1 MRQNSVSQL
10 PIQLQPQ
17 TFEINACVIC
27 KDDDRRLKWI
37 QALLNRFIQVYGI
50 SQSGY
55 RVFSKKDPLGTILEA
70 GELPKQV
77 DVILFHSSDA
87 ALWENSQIKGRSHFE
102 FNAPGTPPVR
112 AEVTRILRQTAP
124 AFTIQAS
131 DIDQLADY
139 VTQTR
144 SSLPLMCCPQLEA
157 LPALLSLCQ
166 AHLQIQGQSES
177 AESLHWVD
185 ALDLTDLA
193 PQRLDQLR
201 QVLVT
206 EWQLFTGH
214 SLPTAIDGLLDAI
227 SQPRQ
232 AIAPTLVAAAYASLT
247 ELNSFAAESSLDSA
261 DELPSEPA
269 GETKTILAVRG
280 NVASSAV
287 ASTLSTLLHLPQKV
301 LDSDYP
307 PRDWQFFR
315 QAILVLAESQVMS
328 TLARFRAQGFSGSV
342 LVISNQ
348 PFDQIKRNYRVL
360 RFGQGSHDAFAA
372 PWLISSLLEKA
383 SQLVPMEPENL
394 EFLQNEIAAPR
405 DLYDEKIAPCLHDL
419 KAAGSE
425 QRDQIE
431 EIVEQV
437 RARTPV
443 ACHAI
448 VTIANEQ
455 KQVQQH
461 LQSALAM
468 MENPQEYEQG
478 RYRLE
483 KAFDAWHERVT
494 LVTEIPV

>member
-10 PIQLQPQ
+10 PSQLQPQ
-17 TFEINACVIC
+17 TFGITACVIC

-37 QALLNRFIQVYGI
+37 QTLWNKFVQVYGI

-55 RVFSKKDPLGTILEA
+55 RVFSSEDPLGTILEA
-70 GELPKQV
+70 GELPEQV

-87 ALWENSQIKGRSHFE
+87 TLWENSPLKGRYHFE
-102 FNAPGTPPVR
+102 FNAPGTPPIRV
-112 AEVTRILRQTAP
+112 EVTRILRQTAP

-139 VTQTR
+139 ITQNR
-144 SSLPLMCCPQLEA
+144 SSLPLMCCPPLEA
-157 LPALLSLCQ
+157 LPALLSLCE
-166 AHLQIQGQSES
+166 AYLQIQGQSES
-177 AESLHWVD
+177 AESLHWID
-185 ALDLTDLA
+185 ALGLA
-193 PQRLDQLR
+193 DHLQRLDQLR

-206 EWQLFTGH
+206 EWQLFTEH

-227 SQPRQ
+227 SQPKQ

-247 ELNSFAAESSLDSA
+247 ELDLFADESFFESS
-261 DELPSEPA
+261 DESPA
-269 GETKTILAVRG
+269 EIAGATKTILAVKG

-287 ASTLSTLLHLPQKV
+287 ASTLSTLLALPQQV
-301 LDSDYP
+301 LDLNDP
-307 PRDWQFFR
+307 PDDWQFFR

-328 TLARFRAQGFSGSV
+328 ILARFRSQGFSGSV
-342 LVISNQ
+342 LVVSNQ

-372 PWLISSLLEKA
+372 PWSLSSLLEKA

-394 EFLQNEIAAPR
+394 EFLQNEIAAPK

-419 KAAGSE
+419 KAVGSE

-443 ACHAI
+443 ACHAM
-448 VTIANEQ
+448 VTIADEQ

-468 MENPQEYEQG
+468 MENPQEYDQG